1 MTGLSLPPLYAMAKP
16 IGAHCNLACKY
27 CYYLD
32 KQELYPETQQHVM
45 SDEVLEKFIQ
55 QYIESQLTPDVL
67 FTWHGGETFMRPLSF
82 YQKALRLQQH
92 YGAGRNIQN
101 CIQTNGTLI
110 TPEWARFLHDNQ
122 WLVGVSIDGP
132 QEFHD
137 EYRRNK
143 AGKPSWAKVMHGI
156 DLLNKYNVEWNAMAV
171 VNDYNADYPL
181 DFYRFF
187 RDELG
192 CQFLQFTP
200 IVETVPGGAVT
211 EESVSPEQWGNFLCT
226 IFDEWVRKDVGT
238 MFVQLFDATLA
249 NWVGVMPG
257 VCSMAEHCGHAGVVE
272 WNGDVYSCDHFVFPE
287 HKLGNIHQHTLYEL
301 MNSPQQRRFATMKA
315 DCLPTQ
321 CKECEWLFVCH
332 GECPK
337 NRIVDP
343 GTHAIRTDNLGFT
356 PRLNYLCEGYRQ
368 FFAHAAPYM
377 DFMKQEVMNGRE
389 AGNVMKRHSR
399 IITTAKLDETNV
411 E

>member
-1 MTGLSLPPLYAMAKP
+1 MAKP

-32 KQELYPETQQHVM
+32 KQELYPEVKQHVM
-45 SDEVLEKFIQ
+45 TDETLERFIQ
-55 QYIESQLTPDVL
+55 QYIEAQMTPDVL

-82 YQKALRLQQH
+82 YQKVLRLQQY

-156 DLLNKYNVEWNAMAV
+156 DLLNKYDVEWNAMAV

-187 RDELG
+187 RDEIG
-192 CQFLQFTP
+192 CKFLQFTP
-200 IVETVPGGAVT
+200 IVSPTPA
-211 EESVSPEQWGNFLCT
+211 SVSPSQWGNFLCT
-226 IFDEWVRKDVGT
+226 IFDEWVKRDVGT

-249 NWVGVMPG
+249 NWVGVLPG
-257 VCSMAEHCGHAGVVE
+257 VCSMAERCGHAGVVE

-301 MNSPQQRRFATMKA
+301 MNSPQQQRFATMKA
-315 DCLPTQ
+315 DCLPQQ
-321 CKECEWLFVCH
+321 CKECEWLFACH

-343 GTHAIRTDNLGFT
+343 QTNALRTENLGFT

-389 AGNVMKRHSR
+389 AGRVMKLREV
-399 IITTAKLDETNV
+399 IGEL
-411 E
+411 

>member
-1 MTGLSLPPLYAMAKP
+1 MAKP

-32 KQELYPETQQHVM
+32 KQELYPEVKQHVM
-45 SDEVLEKFIQ
+45 TDETLERFIQ
-55 QYIESQLTPDVL
+55 QYIEAQMTPDVL

-82 YQKALRLQQH
+82 YQKVLRLQQY

-156 DLLNKYNVEWNAMAV
+156 DLLNKYDVEWNAMAV
-171 VNDYNADYPL
+171 VNDFNADYPL

-187 RDELG
+187 RDEIG
-192 CQFLQFTP
+192 CKFLQFTP
-200 IVETVPGGAVT
+200 IVSPTPA
-211 EESVSPEQWGNFLCT
+211 SVSPSQWGNFLCT
-226 IFDEWVRKDVGT
+226 IFDEWVRRDVGT

-249 NWVGVMPG
+249 NWVGVLPG
-257 VCSMAEHCGHAGVVE
+257 VCSMAERCGHAGVVE

-301 MNSPQQRRFATMKA
+301 MNSPQQQHFATMKA
-315 DCLPTQ
+315 DCLPQQ
-321 CKECEWLFVCH
+321 CKECEWLFACH

-343 GTHAIRTDNLGFT
+343 ETNALRTENLGFT

-389 AGNVMKRHSR
+389 AGRVMGR
-399 IITTAKLDETNV
+399 TLP
-411 E
+411 

>member
-1 MTGLSLPPLYAMAKP
+1 MAKP

-32 KQELYPETQQHVM
+32 KQELYPEVKQHVM
-45 SDEVLEKFIQ
+45 TDETLERFIQ
-55 QYIESQLTPDVL
+55 QYIEAQMTPDVL

-82 YQKALRLQQH
+82 YQKVLRLQQY

-156 DLLNKYNVEWNAMAV
+156 DLLNKYDVKWNAMAV

-187 RDELG
+187 RDEIS
-192 CQFLQFTP
+192 CKFLQFTP
-200 IVETVPGGAVT
+200 IVSPIPT
-211 EESVSPEQWGNFLCT
+211 SVSPSQWGNFLCT
-226 IFDEWVRKDVGT
+226 IFDEWVRRDVGT

-249 NWVGVMPG
+249 NWVGVLPG
-257 VCSMAEHCGHAGVVE
+257 VCSMAERCGHAGVVE

-287 HKLGNIHQHTLYEL
+287 HKLGNIHEHTLYEL
-301 MNSPQQRRFATMKA
+301 MNSPQQQRFATMKA
-315 DCLPTQ
+315 DCLPQQ
-321 CKECEWLFVCH
+321 CKECEWLFACH

-343 GTHAIRTDNLGFT
+343 ETHALRTENLGFT

-389 AGNVMKRHSR
+389 AGNVMGRTLPLTPS
-399 IITTAKLDETNV
+399 L
-411 E
+411 